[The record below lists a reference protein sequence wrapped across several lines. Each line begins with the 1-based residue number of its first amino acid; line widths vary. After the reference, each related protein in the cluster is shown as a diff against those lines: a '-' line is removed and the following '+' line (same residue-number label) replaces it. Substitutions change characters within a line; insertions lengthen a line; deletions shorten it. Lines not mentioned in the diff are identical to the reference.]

1 LEDEMKKVITGILI
15 LISLIACSNQQEV
28 TKVSL
33 ALDWYPNSNHAGIFY
48 AKDLG
53 LFSSANLEVEVYTPS
68 DPSTI
73 LQTVGAGRDQFGI
86 SYQPDLLLARN
97 EGVPVVAVSSIVRSP
112 LNSIMTLGSSGISS
126 PAQLKGRTIG
136 YPGIPLNIGILE
148 SILDGQGLTMND
160 IELIDVGFDLVP
172 ALLSRRVDAVIG
184 AFWSH
189 ESILIELEGK
199 EVNILKFQDW
209 GIPEYHELVLVTSE
223 DYLAKNEDI
232 VMEFIKA
239 FNQGFESSVKD
250 NEAAMDSLVKAFPE
264 VNIELEKR
272 GIKLLSPLWEESRSS
287 KNLDSWNKFGDW
299 MKSKGLINSDLD
311 IAASFN
317 Q

>member
-1 LEDEMKKVITGILI
+1 MKKVITGILI
-15 LISLIACSNQQEV
+15 LISLISCSNQQEV

-126 PAQLKGRTIG
+126 PAELKGRTVG

-239 FNQGFESSVKD
+239 FNQGFESSIKD

-264 VNIELEKR
+264 VNVELEKR

>member
-1 LEDEMKKVITGILI
+1 MKKVITGILI
-15 LISLIACSNQQEV
+15 LISLISCSNQQEV

-126 PAQLKGRTIG
+126 PAELKGRTVG

-172 ALLSRRVDAVIG
+172 ALLSKRVDAVIG

-239 FNQGFESSVKD
+239 FNQGFESSIKD

-264 VNIELEKR
+264 VNVELEKR

>member
-1 LEDEMKKVITGILI
+1 MKKVITGILI

-172 ALLSRRVDAVIG
+172 ALLSGRVDAVIG

-223 DYLAKNEDI
+223 DYLAKNEGI

-239 FNQGFESSVKD
+239 FNQGFESSIKN